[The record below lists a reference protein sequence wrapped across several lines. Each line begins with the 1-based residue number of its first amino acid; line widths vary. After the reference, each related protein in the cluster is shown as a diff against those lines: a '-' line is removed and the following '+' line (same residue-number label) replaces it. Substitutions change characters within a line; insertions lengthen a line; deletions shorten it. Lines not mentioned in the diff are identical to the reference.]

1 MWSVASSS
9 ELPARE
15 RFDWFADMVS
25 REVVPTAISSER
37 PAEFQAEAAVLDLG
51 GLRMSRLAYTPLRSW
66 RTPALI
72 GRGDPEQYQLALVTK
87 SAMRMIQNGND
98 CAVPT
103 GDLVLWDTSRPSDA
117 QSPSRAGVSE
127 LLVLQLPRTSVPLR
141 PRHFDRLLA
150 RRIPGRHSMAAVLTS
165 FMKSLLDNGER
176 CTPAQLNH
184 LGTVAAELAAAC
196 LAQQLDAEEQ
206 LPAEV
211 RAQALL
217 RQIHAFIE
225 HNLSD
230 PGLTP
235 AVIAAHHNMSVR
247 GLHQLFHGTDDSV
260 HARIRRRRLER
271 CRSDLARP
279 DLRAHPVQAIAARWG
294 FSGPAVFSRS
304 FREAYGMSPT
314 EFRARTVKEP
324 CAERTPR

>member
-9 ELPARE
+9 GLPAKE
-15 RFDWFADMVS
+15 RFDWFSDMVS
-25 REVVPTAISSER
+25 REVVPTSISSER
-37 PAEFQAEAAVLDLG
+37 PADFEAEAAVLDLG
-51 GLRMSRLAYTPLRSW
+51 GLRMSRLAYTPLRSR

-72 GRGDPEQYQLALVTK
+72 GRSDPEQYQLALVTK
-87 SAMRMIQNGND
+87 SSMMMSQNGND
-98 CAVPT
+98 CIAPV

-117 QSPSRAGVSE
+117 RSPSQAGPGE
-127 LLVLQLPRTSVPLR
+127 LVVLQLPRASVPLR

-150 RRIPGRHSMAAVLTS
+150 RRIPGGHAMAAVLTS
-165 FMKSLLDNGER
+165 FMKALLDNGEH

-196 LAQQLDAEEQ
+196 LAQQLDAEEH
-206 LPAEV
+206 LPGEI
-211 RAQALL
+211 RTQALL

-230 PGLTP
+230 PELTP
-235 AVIAAHHNMSVR
+235 SVIAAHHNMSVR
-247 GLHQLFHGTDDSV
+247 GLHQFFHGSNESV

-304 FREAYGMSPT
+304 FREAYGLSPT
-314 EFRARTVKEP
+314 EFRARTVKEL
-324 CAERTPR
+324 CADRTPR